1 MNLSRIQKH
10 GLQGI
15 KMGLKELKSIDVAS
29 YTTILAGISLLIS
42 VILSVIITGIFAVS
56 VPGSIGI
63 IAYIIPTIVFGTLI
77 WSIFILFS
85 QATLYNALSK
95 IIGAIKLDINGNYI
109 KSISSKETT
118 ILVTAITMILNVVIY
133 LSVSFLMPMILSTI
147 LSILMY
153 SGQNEIGMAVY
164 QLIVTVSNPMTII
177 LGLVFILIAT
187 LILTLL
193 STYIY
198 NFLGDSERGI
208 TVELSNDG
216 KFTVVESVD
225 AVSFAVAISAIS
237 LIVNIVLG
245 VIMIVNGTPLLY
257 TTVNILSGFIGTFVA
272 CILVALFYNYLSP
285 RIGKL
290 KVELEQV

>member
-1 MNLSRIQKH
+1 
-10 GLQGI
+10 
-15 KMGLKELKSIDVAS
+15 MGLKELKSIDVAS